1 MKIPLIYVFKKL
13 KPYHIAQICYD
24 SQVPKKSLNEKQNEQ
39 RALRIIKEPSRIR
52 NNSIQFQNICQMVNN
67 GMKTDLTL
75 TFSENKMLALFFKN
89 LSKYSAIVVNKDV
102 FLIREQSDIIESEE
116 YFNAILK

>member
-39 RALRIIKEPSRIR
+39 KALRIIKEPSRIR

-75 TFSENKMLALFFKN
+75 TFSENKMLASFFKN